1 MDNLIGKKLDGLY
14 EVRELIG
21 SGGMVVMD
29 EDTCMVDIA
38 RFFLDFTV
46 DESCGK
52 CAPCRIG
59 TKRMLEIL
67 ERIVDGRGEDGDIE
81 KLEELAKAIK
91 ATALCGL
98 GQTACKPV
106 MSTLRHFRQDYL
118 HHVVDHHCPVC
129 NGRRRRLEI
138 KADLCKG
145 CGKCAKNCPMEAI
158 SGQPRM
164 PYTIDNEKCIH
175 CGACWGACPFG
186 AIDAIE
192 EE

>member
-1 MDNLIGKKLDGLY
+1 
-14 EVRELIG
+14 
-21 SGGMVVMD
+21 
-29 EDTCMVDIA
+29 MVDIA

-98 GQTACKPV
+98 GQTAPNPV
-106 MSTLRHFRQDYL
+106 LSTLKYFRHEYEGHIYEKRCPAG
-118 HHVVDHHCPVC
+118 HCKKLVTYQIDPAKC
-129 NGRRRRLEI
+129 RGCT
-138 KADLCKG
+138 LCARG
-145 CGKCAKNCPMEAI
+145 CPAGCI
-158 SGQPRM
+158 SGTVREAHR
-164 PYTIDNEKCIH
+164 IDTTKCLKCGVCMEKCK
-175 CGACWGACPFG
+175 FG
-186 AIDAIE
+186 AISRS
-192 EE
+192 